1 MNPETI
7 LGITALEPYGSGL
20 HGRDSSA
27 CLLDKGKIMGAVS
40 EERFTG
46 NKYHAG
52 FPWNSVKYLT
62 GLGYGFSDID
72 AVAIPWLLNQ
82 PSSDCEKLMKY
93 FPRRI
98 PYFNKKFSFKPHLP
112 VEKKKIVGVDHQLAH
127 AASAYRTSPF
137 KKALTIVL
145 DMTCCGNRAPSTG
158 GIFIG
163 ENGELTR
170 IRSFVQ
176 SIALFYA
183 FVTQG
188 IGFEGPGAESK
199 TVSFGGFGHRREE
212 IRNSLKHYA
221 PSVRGTNLLRP
232 GKQVKYESVVI
243 NNHER
248 FVFSGSNAIH
258 RLSRKYS
265 RRDVAATAQQIVE
278 DGVVELVL
286 NAIEETGLD
295 RICLAGES
303 FLNVKLNKAIRELK
317 KVRRLHI
324 YPNPGEGGAAAGAA
338 LECYHNLTGRKAF
351 DVSGSAYLG
360 PDYADVEIEASLKK
374 NRLKYRK
381 TSDPAGDAAEL
392 LSRGRIVG
400 WFQGRMEWGAHPLG
414 ARSVLAPPQDVRI
427 KDRLNMKLKQH
438 ERFMPFASSILLE
451 EAHNYL
457 RNPSESPYML
467 SAYDVLPH
475 GKEEIAAAVHVDN
488 TVRPQT
494 VTRQQNRLFYELI
507 KEHDKMTGIPLVL
520 NTSFNL
526 HGLPI
531 VCTPEDA
538 VHNLLMKGFD
548 NLVIGNFVVRP

>member
-7 LGITALEPYGSGL
+7 LGITALEPYGPGI
-20 HGRDSSA
+20 HGRNSSA
-27 CLLDKGKIMGAVS
+27 CLLDKGKIIGAAS

-46 NKYHAG
+46 NKHHAG

-62 GLGYGFSDID
+62 GLGYGFSDVD
-72 AVAIPWLLNQ
+72 AVAVPWPLKQ
-82 PSSDCEKLMKY
+82 PSSKYEKLIKY
-93 FPRRI
+93 FSASTPS
-98 PYFNKKFSFKPHLP
+98 FNENLAFKPFLP
-112 VEKKKIVGVDHQLAH
+112 VEKKKIVGIDHHLAH

-137 KKALTIVL
+137 KKALTFVL
-145 DMTCCGNRAPSTG
+145 DMTGYGNHVPATG

-170 IRSFVQ
+170 IKSFVH
-176 SIALFYA
+176 SLAVFYA

-188 IGFEGPGAESK
+188 IRFEGPGAESK
-199 TVSFGGFGHRREE
+199 TVSLGGFGHVRKE
-212 IRNSLKHYA
+212 ILTSLKHYA
-221 PSVRGTNLLRP
+221 PSVRGISLLRP
-232 GKQVKYESVVI
+232 GKQVKYESVML

-248 FVFSGSNAIH
+248 FVFSGLNAIH
-258 RLSRKYS
+258 SLSRKYS
-265 RRDVAATAQQIVE
+265 RRDVAATAQQIIE
-278 DGVVELVL
+278 DAVVELVL

-295 RICLAGES
+295 RICLAGEL

-317 KVRRLHI
+317 KVRRFYV

-338 LECYHNLTGRKAF
+338 LECYHKLTGRKSY
-351 DVSGSAYLG
+351 DVSGNVYLG
-360 PDYADVEIEASLKK
+360 PEYTNFEIEASLKK

-400 WFQGRMEWGAHPLG
+400 WFQGKMEWGAHPLG

-427 KDRLNMKLKQH
+427 KDRLNMQLKQH

-451 EAHNYL
+451 EAHSYL
-457 RNPSESPYML
+457 KNPSESPYML

-494 VTRQQNRLFYELI
+494 VTRKQNRLFYELI
-507 KEHDKMTGIPLVL
+507 KEHDKMTGVPVVL

-526 HGLPI
+526 PGLPI

-538 VHNLLMKGFD
+538 VHNLLMKGVD
-548 NLVIGNFVVRP
+548 SLVIGNFLVRP